1 MLTAAAPE
9 IFQVSV
15 AEPPAEMLGGLASKE
30 LTTGSWRVNRSQPGI
45 RAVAKIRMRHS
56 VKSSFFIQ
64 APPNNLLSSGE
75 HQQALN

>member
-30 LTTGSWRVNRSQPGI
+30 LTTGNWRVNRPQPGI
-45 RAVAKIRMRHS
+45 RAVAKIRTRHS
-56 VKSSFFIQ
+56 GNNNFFMQ
-64 APPNNLLSSGE
+64 APPHDLIY
-75 HQQALN
+75 